1 MCKFCAKSDKNCK
14 KLMKKYYFFTKC
26 AIIWVSER
34 TKEDNLLLKLVNDI
48 FFKKVMLLFNC
59 KNR

>member
-1 MCKFCAKSDKNCK
+1 MCK
-14 KLMKKYYFFTKC
+14 KLKKNHHFFTKY